1 MSENL
6 VNQITLNYLIS
17 KNQLQ
22 KLNKKIN
29 ENTENNR
36 KSDKEI
42 YKDKI
47 QKLFYDLLKDN
58 PPDGLLQEVKTGF
71 DFFLDKCIY
80 YFKALE
86 PLNNELLEKNVEQ
99 EEDVLEDLDED
110 VLEDVDEDEDGDVLE
125 DEDVEEEDKKVNYM
139 NNVDVKPKYYKK
151 SVISEGV
158 ENIQQLP
165 LDWFQN
171 VRQNYK
177 KNKIIPRKKEIIIDD
192 NTFSFEK
199 KKI

>member
-1 MSENL
+1 MSEDL
-6 VNQITLNYLIS
+6 VNQITLNFLIS

-22 KLNKKIN
+22 KLNKKLN
-29 ENTENNR
+29 EKTENNR
-36 KSDKEI
+36 NSDKEI

-47 QKLFYDLLKDN
+47 QNLFIDLLRDN

-80 YFKALE
+80 YFKSLE
-86 PLNNELLEKNVEQ
+86 HLNDERLEELDIEDEDQNIKE
-99 EEDVLEDLDED
+99 EEDEEKDDEDDEDDDDDDDDED
-110 VLEDVDEDEDGDVLE
+110 VKET
-125 DEDVEEEDKKVNYM
+125 KNNKFA
-139 NNVDVKPKYYKK
+139 NVDVKPKYYKK
-151 SVISEGV
+151 TNNSEGV

-165 LDWFQN
+165 LNWFQN

-192 NTFSFEK
+192 NFSNYEK